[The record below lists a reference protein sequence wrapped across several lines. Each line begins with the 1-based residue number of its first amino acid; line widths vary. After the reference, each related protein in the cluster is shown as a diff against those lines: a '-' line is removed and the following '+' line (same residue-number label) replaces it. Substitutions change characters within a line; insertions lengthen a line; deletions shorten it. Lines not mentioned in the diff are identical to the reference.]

1 MADAFAPQLG
11 SEVRFNQ
18 PVENLSTATA
28 ISGLGN
34 IFGAFMAP
42 KEKEAK
48 GPLGTGSNPD
58 PVLTSYTTRLSDLTK
73 MRESGDITENAY
85 RVGVSKLNTEFA
97 GAGYDVTG
105 SSFKD
110 VRKSLTGYEEENVT
124 FTQEQI
130 VFNELVKTPEG
141 QARLALAERTLI
153 TQNGGVKPSRDDT
166 INFIVAQETNKV
178 AFEQL
183 KITNEMEY
191 AAAAPQLQM
200 QVSNM
205 GNQFLASL
213 DILEENGLRTDDP
226 EMLQNSYLSYQAE
239 RNRIISKIPLGLP
252 NREQEIKN
260 LFQATDEFFAS
271 MGIKAGD
278 FTRLSKEQLDI
289 KRKATIVVEM
299 LGKRPDQASALL
311 AADILN
317 SNYSMSPDTMA
328 LIQATLGEDA
338 LIDPTP
344 EWVTDAGIVVSN
356 DMITVAQ
363 QLSAIG
369 PQAIK
374 TVADHEAA
382 LTGLVGADV
391 AEKWA
396 GLTSEQAW
404 KDLQAT
410 TGIYKGFSREAIL
423 NGQVSTDIPY
433 QMAFK
438 LSMGLK
444 TIDFEN
450 EPVSFGGLRKSV
462 DASLPSTL
470 DALEAKDPEKGKAA
484 RTLLYVATGKAA
496 RQYEAQIAAEEQRF
510 GMSFNPRVR
519 GYALDY
525 STIADAGQRQVINR
539 VVEEQYGGDII
550 KAVEDK
556 FAKAGN
562 VYQGRSQAA
571 LTGAMI
577 SALPS
582 IDDMKR
588 LLDLRNSAVYLDS
601 LSRKIEPE
609 DFRVAREMGM
619 DAFSTTEA
627 QAIGAG
633 AIEAIANAPLPGEI
647 TTQTLG
653 AGNDSLGGGQGSDTL
668 RGAGSQS
675 TSTPTNIGDALGL
688 DFTTLEAE
696 NGLPQGFLERTA
708 FIESK
713 GNPNAKNPNSSAGGL
728 FQQTDGN
735 AKDYGVTDRFDPVQ
749 STDGAVD
756 FAVDNMRIL
765 TAALGREPTG
775 AELYLAHQQG
785 GSGARALLSNGNA
798 NVVDVLTPVYKG
810 NRERA
815 AEAVRLNGGNV
826 DMTAIEFAS
835 LWLDKFNNTKT
846 TAPTAGTPANA
857 NAVAS
862 RSGEAVRRAVS
873 PSAGPASVDVNLS
886 SGASPTAPMEAAM
899 AALPEAIPTE
909 AATGTQ
915 GASELSPAIA
925 LDKDVQA
932 FIQEIAGDPDK
943 TYASEAEFVAA
954 QEAGELEAGDTVVV
968 NGEIYVVRKNGSV
981 RRLGTVNS

>member
-18 PVENLSTATA
+18 PVENISTATA

-34 IFGAFMAP
+34 IFGAFVQP
-42 KEKEAK
+42 KKEEAK
-48 GPLGTGSNPD
+48 GPLGTGNNPD
-58 PVLTSYTTRLSDLTK
+58 PVLTSYTKRLSDLTK

-85 RVGVSKLNTEFA
+85 RVGVGKLNTEFA

-124 FTQEQI
+124 FTREQI
-130 VFNELVKTPEG
+130 VYNDLIKTPEG
-141 QARLALAERTLI
+141 QAKLAIAERELMTL
-153 TQNGGVKPSRDDT
+153 NDGVKPKGEDT
-166 INFIVAQETNKV
+166 INYIVAQETNKV

-191 AAAAPQLQM
+191 AAAAPQFQM
-200 QVSNM
+200 QVANM
-205 GNQFLASL
+205 GKQFLASL
-213 DILEENGLRTDDP
+213 DIIEENGLRTDDP

-260 LFQATDEFFAS
+260 LFQVTDEFFSS
-271 MGIKAGD
+271 MGIDSGK
-278 FTRLSKEQLDI
+278 FERLPKSQLDL
-289 KRKATIVVEM
+289 KRKAIIAVEM
-299 LGKRPDQASALL
+299 LNNMGDTNSAML
-311 AADILN
+311 ATGILN
-317 SNYSMSPDTMA
+317 ANYKMTDELMFLVQETLKGKE
-328 LIQATLGEDA
+328 LIN
-338 LIDPTP
+338 PTP

-410 TGIYKGFSREAIL
+410 TGIYKGFSRDAIL

-433 QMAFK
+433 QMAAK
-438 LSMGLK
+438 LSMALK

-462 DASLPSTL
+462 DASLPGTL

-519 GYALDY
+519 GYSLDY
-525 STIADAGQRQVINR
+525 STVSDAGQRQLISR

-556 FAKAGN
+556 FARVGN
-562 VYQGRSQAA
+562 VYKGRAQAA
-571 LTGAMI
+571 LTGAML

-619 DAFSTTEA
+619 DTATTTEA

-633 AIEAIANAPLPGEI
+633 AIEAIATAPLPGEI
-647 TTQTLG
+647 TTETIP
-653 AGNDSLGGGQGSDTL
+653 AG
-668 RGAGSQS
+668 GAGSQS
-675 TSTPTNIGDALGL
+675 AGSGSSSTSIGDALGL
-688 DFTTLEAE
+688 DFSTLEAE
-696 NGLPQGFLERTA
+696 NGLPQGYLERTA
-708 FIESK
+708 YIESK
-713 GNPNAKNPNSSAGGL
+713 GDPNAKNPNSSAGGL
-728 FQQTDGN
+728 FQFIDST
-735 AKDYGVTDRFDPVQ
+735 AKAYGVKNKFDPVQ
-749 STDGAVD
+749 ATDGAVD
-756 FAVDNMRIL
+756 VAVDNMRIL
-765 TAALGREPTG
+765 TKALGRKPTA

-785 GSGARALLSNGNA
+785 GTGAKRLL
-798 NVVDVLTPVYKG
+798 VDPTAK
-810 NRERA
+810 A
-815 AEAVRLNGGNV
+815 ADIVGADAVRLNGGDEN
-826 DMTAIEFAS
+826 MTAGEFAN

-846 TAPTAGTPANA
+846 ISPTVGRPSDA

-862 RSGEAVRRAVS
+862 KAGEAVQRAVAS
-873 PSAGPASVDVNLS
+873 SAGTPSVDMTMP
-886 SGASPTAPMEAAM
+886 SGGAPTTPVVGDAAT
-899 AALPEAIPTE
+899 ATLPEAIP
-909 AATGTQ
+909 ATTTPENQAVSTPEGQ
-915 GASELSPAIA
+915 APVV
-925 LDKDVQA
+925 DKDVQA
-932 FIQEIAGDPDK
+932 FIQEIAGSPDK
-943 TYASEAEFVAA
+943 TYASDSEFLAA
-954 QEAGELEAGDTVVV
+954 QERGELEAGDTVIVD
-968 NGEIYVVRKNGSV
+968 GDAYVIRKDGSA
-981 RRLGTVNS
+981 RRLGTVK

>member
-18 PVENLSTATA
+18 PVENTSTATA
-28 ISGLGN
+28 ISGLGS
-34 IFGAFMAP
+34 ILGAFIEP
-42 KEKEAK
+42 RKEEAK
-48 GPLGTGSNPD
+48 GPMGSANNPD
-58 PVLTSYTTRLSDLTK
+58 VALANYTKELSDIMQTAQDV
-73 MRESGDITENAY
+73 SPNALAVNI
-85 RVGVSKLNTEFA
+85 RKLNVRYA
-97 GAGYDVTG
+97 GEGFDVTG
-105 SSFKD
+105 PAFKSA
-110 VRKSLTGYEEENVT
+110 RESITGRQEET
-124 FTQEQI
+124 LIFTQEEL
-130 VFNELVKTPEG
+130 VFNDLIKTPEG
-141 QARLALAERTLI
+141 QSKLALAERELMA
-153 TQNGGVKPSRDDT
+153 QSGGDKPSGTDT
-166 INFIVAQETNKV
+166 INYILAQEAEKQSFDRLKV
-178 AFEQL
+178 E
-183 KITNEMEY
+183 NEMSY
-191 AAAAPQLQM
+191 LAAAPQFQM

-205 GNQFLASL
+205 GKQFLASL
-213 DILEENGLRTDDP
+213 DIIEENGLRTDDP

-252 NREQEIKN
+252 NREQEIKG
-260 LFQATDEFFAS
+260 LFQVTDEFFSS
-271 MGIKAGD
+271 MGIDSGK
-278 FTRLSKEQLDI
+278 FERLPKSQLDL
-289 KRKATIVVEM
+289 KRKAIVAVEM
-299 LGKRPDQASALL
+299 LNNKGDAASAML
-311 AADILN
+311 ATGILN
-317 SNYSMSPDTMA
+317 ADYKMSDDTM
-328 LIQATLGEDA
+328 LLVQSVLGENA
-338 LIDPTP
+338 LVNTTP
-344 EWVTDAGIVVSN
+344 EWITDAGIVVSN
-356 DMITVAQ
+356 DMVTVAQ
-363 QLSAIG
+363 QLSTIG
-369 PQAIK
+369 SQAIK

-382 LTGLVGADV
+382 LTDLVGADV
-391 AEKWA
+391 AEKW
-396 GLTSEQAW
+396 GSLTSEQAW

-410 TGIYKGFSREAIL
+410 TGLYKGFSRDAIL

-438 LSMGLK
+438 LAMGLK

-450 EPVSFGGLRKSV
+450 EAVSFGGLRKSV
-462 DASLPSTL
+462 DASLPGTL
-470 DALEAKDPEKGKAA
+470 AALEAKDPEKGKAA

-510 GMSFNPRVR
+510 GMSFNPKVR
-519 GYALDY
+519 GYSLDY
-525 STIADAGQRQVINR
+525 STIADAGQRQIINR

-562 VYQGRSQAA
+562 VYTGRSQAA

-582 IDDMKR
+582 VDDMKR

-601 LSRKIEPE
+601 LSRSIEPE
-609 DFRVAREMGM
+609 DFRVAREMGR

-627 QAIGAG
+627 QAIGMG

-647 TTQTLG
+647 TTETIPAGG
-653 AGNDSLGGGQGSDTL
+653 AGGGS
-668 RGAGSQS
+668 S
-675 TSTPTNIGDALGL
+675 STPTNIGDALGL
-688 DFTTLEAE
+688 DFSTLEAE

-735 AKDYGVTDRFDPVQ
+735 AKDYGVKDRFDPVQ

-765 TAALGREPTG
+765 TVALGREPTG

-815 AEAVRLNGGNV
+815 AESVRLNGGNT
-826 DMTAIEFAS
+826 DMTASEFAS

-846 TAPTAGTPANA
+846 IAPTAGRPSDA

-862 RSGEAVRRAVS
+862 RAGEAVQRAVN

-886 SGASPTAPMEAAM
+886 SGGAPVAPMDAAT
-899 AALPEAIPTE
+899 AALPEAIPAE
-909 AATGTQ
+909 SAMGAQ
-915 GASELSPAIA
+915 GASGLSPAIA
-925 LDKDVQA
+925 IDPDVQA

-943 TYASEAEFVAA
+943 SYTSEAEFLAA
-954 QEAGELEAGDTVVV
+954 QERGELEPGDTVVV
-968 NGEIYVVRKNGSV
+968 DGDVYVIRKNGTA
-981 RRLGTVNS
+981 RRLGSVNA